1 LSRSFTQIELIVRIM
16 KLTIDIL
23 FYYPGYET
31 NWFEVMLFHE
41 HVVSYYKT
49 IVMYSISIVYI
60 LLSSNI

>member
-1 LSRSFTQIELIVRIM
+1 M